1 LAVRLKVFE
10 CRVRVILGSKRKEAA
25 GGWRRL
31 HDEEFRNLYAL
42 PNIVRVIKSRRMG
55 FVEARGTG

>member
-1 LAVRLKVFE
+1 VFE